1 MWLVRR
7 FAITGITRTIRT
19 AARPT
24 AITDQAGS
32 RMGSLS
38 AQALGTAGIVHIT
51 DATMVATLMT
61 DMKDAGLRGADLKDV
76 VLIATV
82 LIDAVRRFEA
92 ASRGA
97 AEAKASMEGSMEGPG
112 AAANKTDR
120 VI

>member
-1 MWLVRR
+1 MV
-7 FAITGITRTIRT
+7 AT
-19 AARPT
+19 
-24 AITDQAGS
+24 
-32 RMGSLS
+32 M
-38 AQALGTAGIVHIT
+38 
-51 DATMVATLMT
+51 DATMAATLMT

-76 VLIATV
+76 VLIDTV

-92 ASRGA
+92 ASKGA